1 MTTKTAARPSR
12 GGPGRLS
19 AEDAAALPGRLLDA
33 ALVLFDTKG
42 FGDTSME
49 EIAKR
54 AGASTKTLYARYA
67 DKKAL
72 LQAVADRMVEEH
84 LQRHL
89 SSPSGDPATVDPR
102 TFLTALGQ
110 VALGGLNGEAAG
122 LMRLAL
128 SEARR
133 VPGLPQMYRGAI
145 ARAQDV
151 FTHAF
156 TIWRDQGLM
165 PALGD
170 PDKMA
175 GLWLTL
181 LTDGAR
187 IRVALGDPMSKAEI
201 AEHIALAVDLFLR
214 GVGYTPSLEQGVRKR

>member
-1 MTTKTAARPSR
+1 MTTKTAAKPAR

-33 ALVLFDTKG
+33 ALVLFESQG

-67 DKKAL
+67 DKKAV
-72 LQAVADRMVEEH
+72 LQAVANRMIEDH

-89 SSPSGDPATVDPR
+89 SSPSGDPATTDPR
-102 TFLTALGQ
+102 TFLTALGH
-110 VALGGLNGEAAG
+110 VALTGLNGEAAG

-133 VPGLPQMYRGAI
+133 VPGLPQMYREIIG
-145 ARAQDV
+145 RAQAV
-151 FTHAF
+151 FTRAF

-170 PDKMA
+170 PHKTA
-175 GLWLTL
+175 GLWVTL

-187 IRVALGDPMSKAEI
+187 IRVVLGDPMSKDEI
-201 AEHIALAVDLFLR
+201 AEHVTLAADLFLR
-214 GVGYTPSLEQGVRKR
+214 GVGYVTPGRAK

>member
-1 MTTKTAARPSR
+1 MTTKTAAKPSR

-33 ALVLFDTKG
+33 ARALFETKG

-54 AGASTKTLYARYA
+54 AGASTKTLYARHA
-67 DKKAL
+67 DKKAI
-72 LQAVADRMVEEH
+72 LQAVADRMIERH
-84 LQRHL
+84 MQIHL
-89 SSPSGDPATVDPR
+89 SSPAGDPATTDPR
-102 TFLTALGQ
+102 SFLTGLGQ
-110 VALGGLNGEAAG
+110 VALAGINGEGAG
-122 LMRLAL
+122 LIRMAL

-133 VPGLPQMYRGAI
+133 IPGLGKMYCETIG
-145 ARAQDV
+145 RAQAV
-151 FTHAF
+151 IVRAL

-187 IRVALGDPMSKAEI
+187 IRVALGDPMSKAEC
-201 AEHIALAVDLFLR
+201 AEHIALAADLFLR
-214 GVGYTPSLEQGVRKR
+214 GVGYTPSLEQGARRR